1 MCFLIQVIIYIN
13 FWFIDA
19 IQQDWKDLESSIFV
33 AVPLVPPTIFWTIKK
48 NIMEIFN
55 DQSEVKKSAIKLW
68 GYQ

>member
-13 FWFIDA
+13 FWFIDV

-48 NIMEIFN
+48 KIMEMFN